1 MRHEY
6 EAADPT
12 TKMAY
17 ASLGKSSFDLGPTKQ
32 HFSHVEQTHQVLGAA
47 GGLAN
52 RIQQIVSLLIGPL
65 PESDERVGLAGSP
78 LGVFPSL
85 RCSAD
90 ETASAI
96 RRANEALDRLEKE
109 LA

>member
-1 MRHEY
+1 MGYTERYDDH
-6 EAADPT
+6 
-12 TKMAY
+12 
-17 ASLGKSSFDLGPTKQ
+17 ASSKLGAGSYYQDCAPVTQ
-32 HFSHVEQTHQVLGAA
+32 RHFSPVEQTHQVLGAA

-65 PESDERVGLAGSP
+65 PESDERVGMAGSP